1 MPTYNVKAPALPL
14 ATAVYDQ
21 RQQDQFQYAL
31 RLYFNRLD
39 TYNTQAAKEIN
50 TQNVLMWGDAG
61 RGFFSG

>member
-14 ATAVYDQ
+14 APAVYDQ

-31 RLYFNRLD
+31 RLYFSRLD
-39 TYNTQAAKEIN
+39 TYNTQVAKEIN

-61 RGFFSG
+61 CGFFSG